1 MHMTEVVAHEF
12 SWQAPSSHRT
22 PRTAQWYLVSI
33 GVMLVC
39 VVVALY
45 QGNLLFAMFAV
56 LAELF
61 LLFLGQERPRQI
73 VYAVNER
80 GLSANG
86 DILREHQELDSFAFH
101 DMGGRYIEVVFRPAD
116 TLKTYTRILIPR
128 ERVEDAKVFFGQR
141 WYEFQY
147 EGGITD
153 VMAQFLGL

>member
-1 MHMTEVVAHEF
+1 
-12 SWQAPSSHRT
+12 
-22 PRTAQWYLVSI
+22 
-33 GVMLVC
+33 MLLC

-61 LLFLGQERPRQI
+61 LLFLGGERPRQQ

-80 GLSANG
+80 GLLANG
-86 DILREHQELDSFAFH
+86 ELLREHQELDGFAFH
-101 DMGGRYIEVVFRPAD
+101 DMGGSYVELIFKPAD
-116 TLKTYTRILIPR
+116 KFKTYTRILVPR
-128 ERVEDAKVFFGQR
+128 ERINDAKAFLGQR

-147 EGGITD
+147 EGGVAD